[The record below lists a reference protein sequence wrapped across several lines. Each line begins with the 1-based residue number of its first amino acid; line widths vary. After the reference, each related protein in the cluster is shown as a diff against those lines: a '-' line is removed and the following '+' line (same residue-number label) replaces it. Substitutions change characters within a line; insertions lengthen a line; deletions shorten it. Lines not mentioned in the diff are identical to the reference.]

1 MKGIASNTS
10 FLPKT
15 HRKKGVAAMNRDES
29 HRQGR
34 GLSFP
39 PGTSS
44 CGILELKL
52 QAVQERVMIDRS
64 FVNCPRLR
72 HSAKFSLLQF
82 QSLTNGQ
89 VIALSPVRGFK
100 GDAMLR
106 IQREANGEVVLRISG
121 RLDGKNLAELK
132 KLISS
137 EGAGR
142 RIILDLRELTL
153 VDHKAVGFL
162 RECDSDGL
170 TLRNCPPYIC
180 EWIARQR
187 DGK

>member
-1 MKGIASNTS
+1 
-10 FLPKT
+10 
-15 HRKKGVAAMNRDES
+15 MNRDES

-34 GLSFP
+34 VFRSLL
-39 PGTSS
+39 GTSS

-82 QSLTNGQ
+82 QSLTNGK
-89 VIALSPVRGFK
+89 VIALSPLRGFK
-100 GDAMLR
+100 GDQMLR
-106 IQREANGEVVLRISG
+106 IQREANGEVVLKISG
-121 RLDGKNLAELK
+121 RLDGENLAELK
-132 KLISS
+132 KLIGS
-137 EGAGR
+137 EGTGR

-153 VDHKAVGFL
+153 VDHEAVGFL

>member
-1 MKGIASNTS
+1 
-10 FLPKT
+10 
-15 HRKKGVAAMNRDES
+15 MNRDES

-89 VIALSPVRGFK
+89 VIALSPVRGF
-100 GDAMLR
+100 
-106 IQREANGEVVLRISG
+106 NV
-121 RLDGKNLAELK
+121 KNPER
-132 KLISS
+132 S
-137 EGAGR
+137 ER
-142 RIILDLRELTL
+142 RS
-153 VDHKAVGFL
+153 
-162 RECDSDGL
+162 CS
-170 TLRNCPPYIC
+170 
-180 EWIARQR
+180 
-187 DGK
+187 